1 MFYVATLI
9 SPPDRPTVNDA
20 LAQKVGRYLPHG
32 RPVDWLAPGIAVDV
46 AFLLDDA
53 EAGASAAD
61 RENLFREL
69 ANDIRDITAG
79 EPVDVVI
86 QPHDGRRKKLLIADM
101 DSTMI
106 AQECIDELADYAGF
120 KPHVAAITERAMRGE
135 IAFEPALRER
145 VALLKG
151 LPATV
156 IDEVIAERIKLM
168 PGGPTLVA
176 TMRANGAYTCVVSGG
191 FTAFTT
197 SIAAA
202 IGFDEQRANT
212 LLTDAAG
219 RLDRP
224 GGRADRRPRGQVRH
238 LIALR
243 ERLHL
248 TREQTL
254 PSAMAPTTFPWS
266 RRPASAWR
274 FTANPPSGRRRQPP
288 ASTMAIL
295 PHSFTRRATGAR
307 NSRNDRHRSG
317 LIGESISAPSAGATQ
332 KHPRPD

>member
-1 MFYVATLI
+1 MM
-9 SPPDRPTVNDA
+9 
-20 LAQKVGRYLPHG
+20 
-32 RPVDWLAPGIAVDV
+32 
-46 AFLLDDA
+46 
-53 EAGASAAD
+53 
-61 RENLFREL
+61 
-69 ANDIRDITAG
+69 AG

-86 QPHDGRRKKLLIADM
+86 QPHDGRRKKLLLADM

-120 KPHVAAITERAMRGE
+120 KTRVAAITERAMRGE

-145 VALLKG
+145 VALLRG

-219 RLDRP
+219 KLT
-224 GGRADRRPRGQVRH
+224 GQVAEPIVGREAKLDT

-248 TREQTL
+248 GPDETL
-254 PSAMAPTTFPWS
+254 AVGDGANDIPDGQGRGPRRGLS
-266 RRPASAWR
+266 RQASHPGGCAD
-274 FTANPPSGRRRQPP
+274 G
-288 ASTMAIL
+288 L
-295 PHSFTRRATGAR
+295 
-307 NSRNDRHRSG
+307 HR
-317 LIGESISAPSAGATQ
+317 LW
-332 KHPRPD
+332 RPDRPSLCAGLSARGIRRTFAAWQQRLKFDANQKREAG